1 MLRKAAKFHRD
12 AVRPKAKTGKTEKPK
27 LASIDTALP
36 GVSASDKKKGQGH
49 TEPRNAAARADKKA
63 AFKLEDSASGRPS
76 RKSTRGSSNR
86 AKPDSNLKQRQ
97 TRKATSPKA
106 RARRGK

>member
-12 AVRPKAKTGKTEKPK
+12 EVRPKPKAASTVKPRRVR
-27 LASIDTALP
+27 ASAE
-36 GVSASDKKKGQGH
+36 H
-49 TEPRNAAARADKKA
+49 TESRNESAHADKKA
-63 AFKLEDSASGRPS
+63 SFKLEDSQTGRPS

-86 AKPDSNLKQRQ
+86 AKADSNLKRRQ
-97 TRKATSPKA
+97 TRATTSAKS

>member
-12 AVRPKAKTGKTEKPK
+12 SIRPKAKASKPAKPK
-27 LASIDTALP
+27 LAATDTALP
-36 GVSASDKKKGQGH
+36 GVSATDKKKGQGH
-49 TEPRNAAARADKKA
+49 TEPRNASTHADKKA
-63 AFKLEDSASGRPS
+63 TFKLEDSATGRPS

-86 AKPDSNLKQRQ
+86 AKADSNLKQRQ
-97 TRKATSPKA
+97 TRATTSAKT

>member
-12 AVRPKAKTGKTEKPK
+12 AVRPKAKSSKPAKPK
-27 LASIDTALP
+27 AVTADTSLP
-36 GVSASDKKKGQGH
+36 GVSASDKKRGQGH
-49 TEPRNAAARADKKA
+49 TESRNASTHADKKA
-63 AFKLEDSASGRPS
+63 SFKLEDSATGRPS

-86 AKPDSNLKQRQ
+86 VKADSNLKQRQ
-97 TRKATSPKA
+97 TRETTSPKS

>member
-12 AVRPKAKTGKTEKPK
+12 AVRPAAKKAAPKKPK
-27 LASIDTALP
+27 LASVDTAVP
-36 GVSASDKKKGQGH
+36 GVSATAKKKGQGH
-49 TEPRNAAARADKKA
+49 TEPRNAAKRTDAKA
-63 AFKLEDSASGRPS
+63 AFKLEDSATGKPS

-86 AKPDSNLKQRQ
+86 QKPDSNLKRRQ
-97 TRKATSPKA
+97 TRATTSAKA